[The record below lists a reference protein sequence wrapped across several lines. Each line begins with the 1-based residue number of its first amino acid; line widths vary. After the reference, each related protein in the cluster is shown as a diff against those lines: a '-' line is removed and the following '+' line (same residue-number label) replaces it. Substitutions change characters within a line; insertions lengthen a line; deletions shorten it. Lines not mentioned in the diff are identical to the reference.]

1 MNEAPRN
8 DAALAAALVGAWRLV
23 AWTIEYPATG
33 RVTQPFGPAP
43 DGLLV
48 YTPDGHMSAALQR
61 PGRPRLSRADPH
73 AVSDA
78 EKAAAFAG
86 YLTYAGRWSVA
97 DGCVVHAVDVALNPN
112 LIGTRQVRRISLAG
126 DQLELGAEEALEAS
140 GQSRRHRILWQR
152 APQLHTAA
160 SR

>member
-1 MNEAPRN
+1 MNEASRS

-23 AWTIEYPATG
+23 SWTIEYPATG

-43 DGLLV
+43 EGLLL
-48 YTPDGHMSAALQR
+48 YTPDGHMSAALQQ

-78 EKAAAFAG
+78 EKAAAFAS
-86 YLTYAGRWSVA
+86 YFHYAGTWHVA
-97 DGCVVHAVDVALNPN
+97 DNCVVHAVDVAMNPN
-112 LIGTRQVRRISLAG
+112 LTGTRQVRRIALAG
-126 DQLELGAEEALEAS
+126 DVLELGAEEALEAP
-140 GQSRRHRILWQR
+140 GQLRRHRIRWRR
-152 APQLHTAA
+152 APQRPTAA